1 MIPPVAAVN
10 DQTTSQHVNKGDG
23 MNLKLLLVYMIPMTV
38 FLAFAIWAIFDLW
51 RHDRKQG
58 H

>member
-10 DQTTSQHVNKGDG
+10 DQTTSHHVNEGDG
-23 MNLKLLLVYMIPMTV
+23 MNLKLILVYMIPMTV
-38 FLAFAIWAIFDLW
+38 FLPFAIWVIFDLW
-51 RHDRKQG
+51 WHDRKQG